1 MLTPLKAPPS
11 TPGFTALAVDL
22 SAESFPTPHL
32 KQSFKFPNA
41 PRGTIPALEKIPM
54 IIGAEH
60 NIESLRLVKQLLS
73 SIPKG
78 SRVGLA
84 YDNALSMSAEA
95 QRLCAQRMDSPI
107 AIRMAAEE
115 LGLSPITIE
124 RADIRHSQRNVH
136 LLAQIGRNVEA
147 LSKLPPHA
155 VDRSLYESDNEYLHS
170 RLESPKGCYNSQ
182 VECSAT
188 WRSEMMAREIARIGG
203 WNAHDVIVV
212 SPPQALNLAQI
223 FHTKVSR
230 LIGRYSSEDEM
241 KSTLQTAMTEQVAL
255 HENLLGRRSFNRLL
269 FAIRHPIK
277 AYRIGYF
284 GYQN

>member
-1 MLTPLKAPPS
+1 MLNPLKAPPS

-22 SAESFPTPHL
+22 SAESFPTPRL

-41 PRGTIPALEKIPM
+41 LRGTIPALETIPM
-54 IIGAEH
+54 IIGTEN
-60 NIESLRLVKQLLS
+60 NIESLRVVKQLLS

-78 SRVGLA
+78 SRVGLEF
-84 YDNALSMSAEA
+84 DDALSMSANA

-124 RADIRHSQRNVH
+124 RAGIRHSKRNVH

-147 LSKLPPHA
+147 LSKLPAHA
-155 VDRSLYESDNEYLHS
+155 VDRSLYESDNEYLRS
-170 RLESPKGCYNSQ
+170 RLESPNGCYNNK
-182 VECSAT
+182 VECSSA
-188 WRSEMMAREIARIGG
+188 WRSEMMAREVARIGG

-212 SPPQALNLAQI
+212 PLPQALNLAQI
-223 FHTKVSR
+223 FHTKVSH

-241 KSTLQTAMTEQVAL
+241 KSTLQTVMTEQVAL
-255 HENLLGRRSFNRLL
+255 HENLLGRRIFNRLL

-277 AYRIGYF
+277 AYRNGYF
-284 GYQN
+284 GHQS